1 MHLLPP
7 PRPPSP
13 QQPLPAESSAQL
25 PTLTPYFSPDHVHHL
40 PVRVHHHPGLL
51 PVLENHFFVDSFQEL
66 KQLLQSQLQLQTT
79 TTTTTTVDP
88 SSGAK
93 INVGIRTITAILPN
107 FIYIGIL
114 NFMFYVY

>member
-1 MHLLPP
+1 MG
-7 PRPPSP
+7 
-13 QQPLPAESSAQL
+13 PLCLWQC
-25 PTLTPYFSPDHVHHL
+25 
-40 PVRVHHHPGLL
+40 
-51 PVLENHFFVDSFQEL
+51 FFVDSFQEL

-93 INVGIRTITAILPN
+93 INVGIRTITAILPSI
-107 FIYIGIL
+107 IYIGIL